1 MSKKNNLKFILNTN
15 WVFEGILDSEQ
26 KQYILLSYFQKLN
39 KNLDDMKI
47 YPMFTELSLH
57 LGNVQSLINQ
67 NRILYTDKTLK
78 SYDDELI
85 INDLKLK
92 DIPSLNT
99 DEFNEYQKIL
109 KYSQPKLLD
118 YFNVTKAFWSVVYD
132 SVEVKLKKNKSNLN
146 SKTGFFYYQSSENL
160 YVWKY
165 NTRTIVKKDS
175 ITKTFIKLIIEEPK
189 KDLTIPQIIS
199 KFYKEDKTDIKTK
212 VPVFEVLCTDMFPLN
227 ETLVPIF
234 KRKVLSYINQQ
245 NNGFKPE
252 KKLLKY
258 GIQ

>member
-1 MSKKNNLKFILNTN
+1 MSKKNNLNFILKTD

-26 KQYILLSYFQKLN
+26 KQYILLNYFQKLN
-39 KNLDDMKI
+39 KNLDEMKI

-57 LGNVQSLINQ
+57 LGNIQSLLNQ

-85 INDLKLK
+85 ISDLKLK
-92 DIPSLNT
+92 DIPQLS
-99 DEFNEYQKIL
+99 DDDFNEYRKIL

-118 YFNVTKAFWSVVYD
+118 YFNITKAFWSVVYD
-132 SVEVKLKKNKSNLN
+132 SISINIKKNKTNLK
-146 SKTGFFYYQSSENL
+146 SKTGFFFYQSSEKL

-165 NTRTIVKKDS
+165 TTRTVNKKDS
-175 ITKTFIKLIIEEPK
+175 ITKTSIKLIIEEDK
-189 KDLTIPQIIS
+189 KDLTISQIIS
-199 KFYKEDKTDIKTK
+199 KFYKEDKTDVKTK
-212 VPVFEVLCTDMFPLN
+212 VPVFEVLCHDMFPLN

-234 KRKVLSYINQQ
+234 KRKILSYINQQ
-245 NNGFKPE
+245 TNVTKPE
-252 KKLLKY
+252 KKLLKN

>member
-15 WVFEGILDSEQ
+15 WVFEGILESEQ

-99 DEFNEYQKIL
+99 EEFNEYQKIL

-146 SKTGFFYYQSSENL
+146 SKDRLSSL
-160 YVWKY
+160 Y
-165 NTRTIVKKDS
+165 S
-175 ITKTFIKLIIEEPK
+175 F
-189 KDLTIPQIIS
+189 
-199 KFYKEDKTDIKTK
+199 
-212 VPVFEVLCTDMFPLN
+212 
-227 ETLVPIF
+227 
-234 KRKVLSYINQQ
+234 SYVCD
-245 NNGFKPE
+245 
-252 KKLLKY
+252 
-258 GIQ
+258 